1 MEIPELWGAVARLF
15 SGGMGGGA
23 PEAGV
28 RRLGVGSTR
37 YLVAPVSRG
46 IRRLDGPRPD
56 HRPLPIAAAVPAPS
70 LPNDEESVPELSIA
84 AAVAVASSLP
94 KGEN

>member
-1 MEIPELWGAVARLF
+1 
-15 SGGMGGGA
+15 
-23 PEAGV
+23 
-28 RRLGVGSTR
+28 
-37 YLVAPVSRG
+37 
-46 IRRLDGPRPD
+46 
-56 HRPLPIAAAVPAPS
+56 LPIAAAVPAPS